1 MALNTNHT
9 FEELAEVKCSVVE
22 KNCSIERTDFLKNL
36 LQLNGFTVVIV
47 LSSPPKIDSKSENT
61 IEPNPIGNSI
71 SKPETYTIGVTDLS
85 FNYLNAVYNR
95 ELKTSEGKIVTASYW
110 KQMDKFSD
118 ESSWY
123 WKQK

>member
-9 FEELAEVKCSVVE
+9 FEELAEAKCSVVE
-22 KNCSIERTDFLKNL
+22 KNCSKERADFLKNL
-36 LQLNGFTVVIV
+36 LQLNGFTVAIV

-71 SKPETYTIGVTDLS
+71 SIPETYTIGVTDLS
-85 FNYLNAVYNR
+85 FNHLNAVYNR

-110 KQMDKFSD
+110 KQTDKFSD